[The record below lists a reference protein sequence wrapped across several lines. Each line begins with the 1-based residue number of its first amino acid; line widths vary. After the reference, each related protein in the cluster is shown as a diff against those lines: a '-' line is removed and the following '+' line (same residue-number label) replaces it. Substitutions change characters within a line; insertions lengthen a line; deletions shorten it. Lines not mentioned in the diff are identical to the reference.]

1 MVSLN
6 SHLIQLLGNV
16 EQGKIV
22 FKRKGMED
30 LTYLAGD
37 SFVFATIG
45 AKGVPILSCNRIT
58 LHFISVSKVI
68 PIATKE

>member
-1 MVSLN
+1 MDEDAVKYPRGKSEILLRRIELTKGGMVPLH
-6 SHLIQLLGNV
+6 SHQIQLLGNV

-37 SFVFATIG
+37 SFVFATI
-45 AKGVPILSCNRIT
+45 
-58 LHFISVSKVI
+58 
-68 PIATKE
+68 